1 MVFHGNHLMSLTYF
15 VLNLLLQNELKPI
28 KMRCLDQVQQLFR
41 LGVNLNMIE
50 MRINAD
56 YNCYK
61 LREVQNRL
69 KILIDEVT
77 MDSLKF

>member
-1 MVFHGNHLMSLTYF
+1 MNLTYF

-28 KMRCLDQVQQLFR
+28 KRRSLDQAKELFR
-41 LGVNLNMIE
+41 LRLNLRSIE

-56 YNCYK
+56 
-61 LREVQNRL
+61 RL
-69 KILIDEVT
+69 KLLIDKVT

>member
-1 MVFHGNHLMSLTYF
+1 MNLTYF

-28 KMRCLDQVQQLFR
+28 KMRSLDQAKELFR
-41 LGVNLNMIE
+41 LRLNLRSIE

-56 YNCYK
+56 
-61 LREVQNRL
+61 RL
-69 KILIDEVT
+69 KLLIDKVT

>member
-1 MVFHGNHLMSLTYF
+1 M
-15 VLNLLLQNELKPI
+15 
-28 KMRCLDQVQQLFR
+28 FR
-41 LGVNLNMIE
+41 LGVNLSMIE

-56 YNCYK
+56 FNCYK

>member
-1 MVFHGNHLMSLTYF
+1 MNLTYF

-28 KMRCLDQVQQLFR
+28 KMRSLDQAKELFR
-41 LGVNLNMIE
+41 LRLNLRSIE
-50 MRINAD
+50 RRINAD
-56 YNCYK
+56 YAYYK
-61 LREVQNRL
+61 LREIENRL

>member
-1 MVFHGNHLMSLTYF
+1 MGS
-15 VLNLLLQNELKPI
+15 
-28 KMRCLDQVQQLFR
+28 LDQVQQLFR

-56 YNCYK
+56 YDCYK
-61 LREVQNRL
+61 LREIENRL

-77 MDSLKF
+77 MDSLKFWLTRNI

>member
-1 MVFHGNHLMSLTYF
+1 MSLTYF

-28 KMRCLDQVQQLFR
+28 KMRSLDQVQQLFR

-77 MDSLKF
+77 MDSLKFWLTCNI

>member
-1 MVFHGNHLMSLTYF
+1 
-15 VLNLLLQNELKPI
+15 
-28 KMRCLDQVQQLFR
+28 MRSLDQVQQLFR
-41 LGVNLNMIE
+41 FGVNLNMME

-56 YNCYK
+56 YDCYK
-61 LREVQNRL
+61 LREIENRL

>member
-1 MVFHGNHLMSLTYF
+1 MSLTYF

-28 KMRCLDQVQQLFR
+28 KMRSLDQVQQLFR

-50 MRINAD
+50 MRINTD

-77 MDSLKF
+77 MDSRKF